1 LKEFC
6 KKVFLRKKYTYISC
20 VMYVCLC
27 VCGFQWFNSVS
38 EWVRKIIIIN
48 KSLALD
54 NNHLP
59 SLSLLQRSGVCS
71 LFSATS
77 VERRIKLLGVVRSV
91 YVVEEGRKGG
101 REEGGGRKGGGWG
114 VTRGFWEWSGSGS
127 RGRMRG

>member
-1 LKEFC
+1 
-6 KKVFLRKKYTYISC
+6 
-20 VMYVCLC
+20 
-27 VCGFQWFNSVS
+27 VS

-54 NNHLP
+54 NNNLP
-59 SLSLLQRSGVCS
+59 SLLLLLLQRSGVCS

-91 YVVEEGRKGG
+91 YVVEEGREGG

-114 VTRGFWEWSGSGS
+114 VTSGFWVWSGSGS
-127 RGRMRG
+127 RGRMLG